1 MSTGTGTEDVK
12 EDESGHVR
20 FLPGFTVEADHPRNG
35 DLIIQ
40 AIPGVRL
47 RGSVDGSRHTIDAKS
62 GDTRVPI
69 DQARA
74 LASFPRTPGMHL
86 SIDPRRSTYRILDP
100 LYKNENLLNR
110 ISQHFKE
117 AGRGSVQVKGV
128 APTEGELDRDR
139 MKTLC
144 REVVDLVALGHMKV
158 VAGALPD
165 MDAIDDL
172 PGKFL
177 LNPGS
182 SVPNT
187 QPRYEEDYEEWVSK
201 LGHNGG

>member
-1 MSTGTGTEDVK
+1 MSTDSAEEIETAP
-12 EDESGHVR
+12 SGFV
-20 FLPGFTVEADHPRNG
+20 PEFTIEADHPRNC
-35 DLIIQ
+35 DLLIQ
-40 AIPGVRL
+40 AIPGLRL

-86 SIDPRRSTYRILDP
+86 TISTRRAMYRVSDP
-100 LYKNENLLNR
+100 LYKNEALLNR

-117 AGRGSVQVKGV
+117 SGRGAVQVNGV
-128 APTEGELDRDR
+128 APTEGALDRDR

-144 REVVDLVALGHMKV
+144 RELIELAEMGHIKV
-158 VAGALPD
+158 VAGALPNAD
-165 MDAIDDL
+165 EIEDL
-172 PGKFL
+172 PGQFL

-182 SVPNT
+182 RVQNT
-187 QPRYEEDYEEWVSK
+187 QPRYERDYEEWVSK
-201 LGHNGG
+201 LSHGGG